1 MLAPAAYQN
10 GPLIPNWYATVEDWS
25 SVAAHVHAETTED
38 AIRPVFTLLPA
49 VENHSKVF
57 LVPSHLVSALTS
69 EVTARA
75 IIKPTPRRIRYPIP
89 SERTIIHRSCK
100 MCHI

>member
-57 LVPSHLVSALTS
+57 LVPSHLVSVLP
-69 EVTARA
+69 ARL
-75 IIKPTPRRIRYPIP
+75 PPGPLSSP
-89 SERTIIHRSCK
+89 LQGG
-100 MCHI
+100 